1 MFIFIR
7 IKISKMKNIILFKYE
22 TNLLVV
28 ILLNSCLII
37 EIFFFTLKIMDINIY
52 NNFTNFMIIV

>member
-1 MFIFIR
+1 
-7 IKISKMKNIILFKYE
+7 MKNIILFKYE

-37 EIFFFTLKIMDINIY
+37 EIFFFFTLRIMDINIY
-52 NNFTNFMIIV
+52 NNFINFMIIV

>member
-1 MFIFIR
+1 
-7 IKISKMKNIILFKYE
+7 MKNIILFKYE

-37 EIFFFTLKIMDINIY
+37 EIFFFTLKIIDINIY
-52 NNFTNFMIIV
+52 NNFINFMIIV